1 MNMKKT
7 AIAIVLGS
15 ILYAC
20 GPSSTQSG
28 VDNDGIK
35 TVDSNGALPDDTSIQ
50 ANPSVDTAR
59 GEDRVDIQKR
69 DSANR

>member
-1 MNMKKT
+1 MKKT
-7 AIAIVLGS
+7 VVTILIAS

-35 TVDSNGALPDDTSIQ
+35 TVDSNGALPDDTAIQ
-50 ANPSVDTAR
+50 PNPSIDTAR
-59 GEDRVDIQKR
+59 GEDRVDISKR
-69 DSANR
+69 DSLQK